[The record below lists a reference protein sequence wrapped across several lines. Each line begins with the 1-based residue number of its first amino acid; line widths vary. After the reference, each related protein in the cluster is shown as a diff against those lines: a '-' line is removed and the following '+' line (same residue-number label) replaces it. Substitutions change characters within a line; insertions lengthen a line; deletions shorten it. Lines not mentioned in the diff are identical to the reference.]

1 MQTCQGVKSF
11 GILVVLFHANGSF
24 GLSIPQISIVLLL
37 NCNKPQQE
45 RNDFIWIQVEAYV
58 FVGNRSRSMVQK
70 NKFPIK
76 IVISTNHFHSINFD
90 RKWFLSRCFVC
101 MCNLEGT
108 LFAVSGATHLLDIN
122 RYTMP
127 CEHSKIQFRLHFFYL
142 IQRFIGISHIPLH
155 LLGFNLYNFVLYEFV
170 YLHLVLNIW
179 IATFVI
185 LYFKSVHVHGSESV
199 FEIRFLDNFRGL
211 VPVVHT
217 PTHHTTESSIFILTP
232 FQKCWKIHWLNYRL
246 DTIMRSMLF
255 STHMSVLDIWV
266 HFSFVKFNKFDAT
279 ESYNSLKSNANWMI
293 AKRQPVAFHSSST
306 FVSLSF
312 SFFLFIL
319 HCVCLLLLFRF
330 FSSSLVS
337 AVQLNAFARF
347 NLISQS
353 KHVLQFS
360 NR

>member
-1 MQTCQGVKSF
+1 
-11 GILVVLFHANGSF
+11 
-24 GLSIPQISIVLLL
+24 
-37 NCNKPQQE
+37 
-45 RNDFIWIQVEAYV
+45 
-58 FVGNRSRSMVQK
+58 MVQK

-76 IVISTNHFHSINFD
+76 IVISTKHFHSINFD
-90 RKWFLSRCFVC
+90 RKWLLSCCFVC

-108 LFAVSGATHLLDIN
+108 LFAISRATHLLDTD

-127 CEHSKIQFRLHFFYL
+127 CEHSKYNFDCIFFYL

-179 IATFVI
+179 IASFVI

-199 FEIRFLDNFRGL
+199 FEIRLLNNFRGL

-266 HFSFVKFNKFDAT
+266 HFRFVKFNKFDAT
-279 ESYNSLKSNANWMI
+279 ETYNSLKSNANWMI
-293 AKRQPVAFHSSST
+293 ANCKATTCSFSQFIHICFVVVQFFCLFFIAFVCCCCFVFFYRLLFQRCSWMLLPASIWFRNRNMYCNSRIDKVFPTIQTTLVNRIAFDST
-306 FVSLSF
+306 CSLS
-312 SFFLFIL
+312 
-319 HCVCLLLLFRF
+319 H
-330 FSSSLVS
+330 
-337 AVQLNAFARF
+337 
-347 NLISQS
+347 
-353 KHVLQFS
+353 
-360 NR
+360 